1 MSATKLDTKQF
12 IIATVLVN
20 IWVQLSETIRYLIFV
35 VPKLDASAHTVPEAT
50 GWVLLI
56 WIVWGTLLSGLVVF
70 LFWMCV
76 TVFGN
81 SMQTILKS
89 TTISWAFVFVLFWVG
104 VSNMG
109 FSKWELLLTTL
120 PLSWIEIFIATYIA
134 SKLYQRHL
142 KTETI

>member
-1 MSATKLDTKQF
+1 MSAAKFDTKQF
-12 IIATVLVN
+12 VIATLLVN

-35 VPKLDASAHTVPEAT
+35 VPRLDANAHTVPEAT

-56 WIVWGTLLSGLVVF
+56 WIFWGTLLSGLVVF
-70 LFWMCV
+70 LFLMFV
-76 TVFGN
+76 AVFGN
-81 SMQTILKS
+81 SIQTILKS

-109 FSKWELLLTTL
+109 FSEWKLLLTTL
-120 PLSWIEIFIATYIA
+120 PLSWIEIFMATFIAA
-134 SKLYQRHL
+134 KLYQKRL

>member
-1 MSATKLDTKQF
+1 MSAAKFDTKQF
-12 IIATVLVN
+12 VIATLLVN

-35 VPKLDASAHTVPEAT
+35 VPRLDANAHTVPEAT

-56 WIVWGTLLSGLVVF
+56 WILWGTLLSGLVVF
-70 LFWMCV
+70 LFLMFV

-81 SMQTILKS
+81 SIQTILKS

-109 FSKWELLLTTL
+109 FSEWKLLLTTL
-120 PLSWIEIFIATYIA
+120 PLSWIEIFMATFIAA
-134 SKLYQRHL
+134 KLYQKRL